1 MKRIRLRIMPLAAVL
16 LAASM
21 LMAGVHGASA
31 AEPQPVVERLQ
42 ERYGAITTIE
52 ADFRQEFRSAMGGV
66 QTSSGK
72 VYMKKPGK
80 MRWDYK
86 DPVQDEIV
94 SDGRT
99 MWVYQPDLN
108 QVILR
113 PVDEAATS
121 IATDF
126 LSGIGQITKDFY
138 AEISSEGPEA
148 WTLMLTPR
156 SPQPNLKLL
165 LLDVD
170 KKDYLAVRTVVVDH
184 FGNETRVS
192 FSNIKLNYAIPGLL
206 FDFNPPVGASVIRP

>member
-1 MKRIRLRIMPLAAVL
+1 MKKLKSGIRPLAAVL
-16 LAASM
+16 LLAAM
-21 LMAGVHGASA
+21 LMATVSGAG
-31 AEPQPVVERLQ
+31 EQVQVVERLQ
-42 ERYGAITTIE
+42 EKYGSITTIE
-52 ADFRQEFRSAMGGV
+52 ADFTQEFSSAMGGV

-80 MRWDYK
+80 MRWNYRE
-86 DPVQDEIV
+86 PIQDEIV

-99 MWVYQPDLN
+99 IWVYQPDLN

-126 LSGIGQITKDFY
+126 LSGIGQITRDFH
-138 AEISSEGPEA
+138 AEIYGESPEA
-148 WTLMLTPR
+148 WTLKLTPR
-156 SPQPNLKLL
+156 SPQPNLKIL

-170 KKDYLAVRTVVVDH
+170 KQSLLATRTAMTDH

-192 FSNIKLNYAIPGLL
+192 FSGIKLNHAIAGLL
-206 FDFNPPVGASVIRP
+206 FDFTPPEGASIIRP